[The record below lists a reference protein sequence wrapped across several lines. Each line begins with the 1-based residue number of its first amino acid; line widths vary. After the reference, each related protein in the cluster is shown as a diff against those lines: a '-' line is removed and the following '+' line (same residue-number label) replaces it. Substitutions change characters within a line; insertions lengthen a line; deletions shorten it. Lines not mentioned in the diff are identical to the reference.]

1 LTPTARVA
9 GVLVVIALAALV
21 LPAWLP
27 IAATA
32 ILIAAVFLDAYAV
45 RGAPRIERMTTSVLS
60 RGVPA
65 ALSINAV
72 APDARDLL
80 LRQPPAPWVDVHSE
94 PSSDGRGLRGEIT
107 ATRRGRHRLPGV
119 ASASVGPLRLARFHH
134 PQGADAELLVYPDL
148 HAARRMALR
157 LRQGRAARDGR
168 LRRGPL
174 GLGTEFESVRDYS
187 VDDDVRQVNWLATAR
202 LGRPMSNQYRVEQD
216 RDVVCVVDSGRLMA
230 APLGHRTLLDVA
242 LDATAALALAA
253 DELGDRCG
261 AIAFDGQLRRVL
273 APRRLGGRVVVD
285 GLFDLQA
292 SSADSDFELAFL
304 RVGGARRA
312 FVLVFTDL
320 IDEAAARSLMAAV
333 PMLARRHAVVV
344 ASVSDPALASAAA
357 APPEAAEDPYEALA
371 ALTVLQTRA
380 RAALSITRTGAE
392 LIEAPPDALAQRCLH
407 AYLRA
412 KARARF

>member
-1 LTPTARVA
+1 MTPTARVA
-9 GVLVVIALAALV
+9 GALVVIALAALF

-27 IAATA
+27 IAATV
-32 ILIAAVFLDAYAV
+32 ILLAATFIDARAV
-45 RGAPRIERMTTSVLS
+45 RRAPRIERATARVLS

-65 ALSINAV
+65 ALSIDAI
-72 APDARDLL
+72 APDARTLL
-80 LRQPPAPWVDVHSE
+80 LRQPPAPWVDVRSE
-94 PSSDGRGLRGEIT
+94 PGADGRGLRGEII

-119 ASASVGPLRLARFHH
+119 ASASVGPLGLARFHH
-134 PQGADAELLVYPDL
+134 PQGTETELLVYPDL
-148 HAARRMALR
+148 HAARRMALS

-187 VDDDVRQVNWLATAR
+187 PDDDVRQVNWLATAR

-230 APLGHRTLLDVA
+230 APLQQRSLLDVA
-242 LDATAALALAA
+242 LDATAAVALAA

-261 AIAFDGQLRRVL
+261 AIAFDGQLRQVVP
-273 APRRLGGRVVVD
+273 PRRLGGRVVVD
-285 GLFDLQA
+285 ALFDLQA
-292 SSADSDFELAFL
+292 SSSDSDFELAFL

-320 IDEAAARSLMAAV
+320 IDEAAARSLTAAV
-333 PMLARRHAVVV
+333 PMLARRHTLVV
-344 ASVSDPALASAAA
+344 ASVSDPELAAA
-357 APPEAAEDPYEALA
+357 GAPSAEAAEDVYEEVA
-371 ALTVLQTRA
+371 ALTVLETRA
-380 RAALSITRTGAE
+380 RAVRSIRRAGAQV
-392 LIEAPPDALAQRCLH
+392 IEAPPGALAERCLH